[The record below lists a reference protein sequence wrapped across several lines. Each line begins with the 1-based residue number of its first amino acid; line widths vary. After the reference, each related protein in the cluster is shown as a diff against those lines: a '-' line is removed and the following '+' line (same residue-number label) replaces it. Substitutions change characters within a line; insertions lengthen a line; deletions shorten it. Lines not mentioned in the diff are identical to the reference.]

1 MEPIYQTRLVTALDC
16 ELSKEPLDTKH
27 VGYQEPEPMET
38 RAIAGKYNQANKKPK
53 PATTTKAS
61 KQNSS
66 ESEEEEEEI
75 EKPRE
80 NDDLKTKTRRT
91 APPK

>member
-53 PATTTKAS
+53 QATTPKAS
-61 KQNSS
+61 KQDSS
-66 ESEEEEEEI
+66 DSEEEEEI